1 MYTVDMINIYVNT
14 VGGPDM
20 AKRPQISGDL
30 HDEVLKIHEEYTGER
45 ANGFEPAL
53 KTITQLAEAQI
64 LDREGMDPNWYPGK
78 YLSQVVSHILD
89 DKDET
94 KQTKQNTDSVASDQK
109 TSRSVDPDTEAVFKT
124 VLSEDG
130 TVTIPEAEIAALD
143 LDEGE
148 LLQIIAYSLADE

>member
-1 MYTVDMINIYVNT
+1 MS
-14 VGGPDM
+14 
-20 AKRPQISGDL
+20 KRPQISDEL
-30 HDEVLKIHEEYTGER
+30 HQEVLDIHEEYIGER
-45 ANGFEPAL
+45 ARGFEPAL

-78 YLSQVVSHILD
+78 YLKQVLAHIAD

-94 KQTKQNTDSVASDQK
+94 TETKRASGTNTSNQQTT
-109 TSRSVDPDTEAVFKT
+109 RSVDPDTQAVFKT